1 MATIS
6 LKKGK
11 TPKISSIKLQTNKLE
26 ATKGPKSPVA
36 EALFWEVT
44 FVKMYQPSSVAFV
57 MIIMER

>member
-44 FVKMYQPSSVAFV
+44 FVKMY
-57 MIIMER
+57 